1 MDKTTKKVAQRNV
14 TRIQAYQNVFNSRE
28 GNQVLYD
35 LMSTH
40 GMLSPQFPK
49 DCNVNELV
57 YREGA
62 RSVVLRILTLLK
74 ADPNQLLE
82 RIKEYESEIS

>member
-1 MDKTTKKVAQRNV
+1 MDKTTKKVAQRNI

-28 GNQVLYD
+28 GAQVLYD

-49 DCNVNELV
+49 DGNANELV